1 VAHSGREDET
11 REPHLVP
18 LSTQAVTVLR
28 ELHPLTGRG
37 RYVFPSIRTTARPMS
52 DMSLNAALRRL
63 GYGRDEMTAH
73 GFRAMASTRLNELD
87 WRPDLIERQLA
98 HVEKDNVR
106 AAYNRAATYLD
117 ERRRMMQAWADHLDV
132 LRENKPALVAAS

>member
-1 VAHSGREDET
+1 
-11 REPHLVP
+11 VP